1 MLGTV
6 VKTTLGSHVAGSTA
20 LSDLGLSSYLV
31 NDAIE
36 RISRSDYTLLAARA
50 VQACVHV
57 HSPPGGRPLR

>member
-36 RISRSDYTLLAARA
+36 RTSLSDYTLLAA
-50 VQACVHV
+50 
-57 HSPPGGRPLR
+57 